1 MNNMWMMRIVIWI
14 CLTKN
19 SFVDANEEHC
29 HAPSMSDFV
38 RDSLLQVCFQSD
50 SVGFLNYTM
59 NDVGF
64 YHAHCRVYQQIKEC
78 LGNQLKD
85 CENIRPGFHQ
95 HILNLVESYQLPLEY
110 FDFDT
115 KIYDDNH
122 YLQNLIPFCDGE
134 KLSSKISFL
143 DQIKS
148 FSFSFRPFFSTI

>member
-1 MNNMWMMRIVIWI
+1 MWMIRIVIWI
-14 CLTKN
+14 CLTRN
-19 SFVDANEEHC
+19 SFVDANEEYC

-110 FDFDT
+110 FDYDA
-115 KIYDDNH
+115 KAYDDNH

-134 KLSSKISFL
+134 KLSSEIL
-143 DQIKS
+143 
-148 FSFSFRPFFSTI
+148 FFD